1 MTVTIKRLGPGDEAI
16 LDILARD
23 DADFDLDGRSE
34 AQRPLKPSMAQRY
47 LASPSVLH
55 WIAFQDGVVTG
66 FLYCAHLLLR
76 TDPGQELLLYEIGV
90 RKAHR
95 RKGVGRALL
104 DHMAR
109 WMQSNGS
116 RTRNDHALLARVLAR
131 HARAR
136 RNRRA
141 VRDRTRA
148 PVECLGPAVHRRVP
162 RPSATR
168 SPYLP

>member
-34 AQRPLKPSMAQRY
+34 AQPPLKPSMAQRY

-109 WMQSNGS
+109 WMQSNGMS
-116 RTRNDHALLARVLAR
+116 VVWVLAD
-131 HARAR
+131 
-136 RNRRA
+136 NRVAVDFYRGCGFAGEEPQPVYMTRMVDPTSKSA
-141 VRDRTRA
+141 VRTLLS
-148 PVECLGPAVHRRVP
+148 LG
-162 RPSATR
+162 
-168 SPYLP
+168 